1 MVRDSEVEKAASSNG
16 GPRVI
21 GRGLHPVVLR
31 CLPSTVA
38 ANAIENDPL
47 MRDALISVWWD
58 HPPSDE
64 P

>member
-1 MVRDSEVEKAASSNG
+1 MVRETEVEMASKPNS
-16 GPRVI
+16 GPR
-21 GRGLHPVVLR
+21 GRTLHPVVLR

-58 HPPSDE
+58 SPPSDE